1 MTLGVTGVLMLA
13 LSARTGVAAISPI
26 AGDVSLDVPLDGIAL
41 GALGMIPPVA
51 YGIAGW
57 LARPL
62 AARFSL
68 EQMAIVVA
76 LIAAVGHVFRGLA
89 PSYLG
94 LFIATS
100 VLMLAVGVTNV
111 LMPALV
117 KLYAPHRI
125 GPMTSAYSLLM
136 AISTAGPAL
145 FGVWFADSLGWRWS
159 LASWAV
165 VSVVA
170 IIPWVILLP
179 SVRRRRVEERLALV
193 DAPPTSGELPLWVSP
208 TARMIAAIFALSS
221 LGAYSIFAMLP
232 QILMDQ
238 SGLSQQQAGFALFVW
253 AVTGIPLSI
262 AIPLIATRAE
272 SAARLAIVAAVS
284 GAVGF
289 VGLVVWPS
297 EATLVWVALTGV
309 ATLIFPL
316 VLTLIPHR
324 TDNHYTATHLG
335 GLVNTF
341 GYLTGALGPIA
352 VGALRAITDSW
363 VPGLVLLAVL
373 SLLIVFAYP
382 VLRRGGSV
390 NEELR
395 TAHAR
400 LNE

>member
-1 MTLGVTGVLMLA
+1 
-13 LSARTGVAAISPI
+13 
-26 AGDVSLDVPLDGIAL
+26 
-41 GALGMIPPVA
+41 
-51 YGIAGW
+51 
-57 LARPL
+57 
-62 AARFSL
+62 
-68 EQMAIVVA
+68 
-76 LIAAVGHVFRGLA
+76 
-89 PSYLG
+89 
-94 LFIATS
+94 
-100 VLMLAVGVTNV
+100 
-111 LMPALV
+111 
-117 KLYAPHRI
+117 
-125 GPMTSAYSLLM
+125 
-136 AISTAGPAL
+136 
-145 FGVWFADSLGWRWS
+145 
-159 LASWAV
+159 
-165 VSVVA
+165 
-170 IIPWVILLP
+170 
-179 SVRRRRVEERLALV
+179 
-193 DAPPTSGELPLWVSP
+193 
-208 TARMIAAIFALSS
+208 MIAAIFALSS